1 MITTAGWWGNPQR
14 EKLENNTA
22 TIQAKVISKALQW
35 AAESEAIFEAQ
46 KQRSSIV

>member
-14 EKLENNTA
+14 EDNTA